1 MTGLTGNIPL
11 GPGPEFDLVRELVAR
26 YGASGVGIGD
36 DASTL
41 RVPDGEELLVST
53 DVAVEDVHFRQG
65 WLTPDEIGYRSTIA
79 ALSDLAA
86 MAAAPRGMVIALT
99 LPTRWRANAPAIADG
114 IARAARACDVQ
125 VIGGDLSNG
134 AALSIAVTVIGS
146 AKRPLRRSGAQPG
159 DCLWVTG
166 ILGGPA
172 LALRVFLAGGQPLGE
187 LRARFAAPSARIREA
202 QWLAAHGA
210 TAAIDISDGLAA
222 DLGHIAAASGVRI
235 TLDLDRV
242 RCVPGATVDD
252 AAGGAEEYE
261 LVVTAPA
268 NLDAAAFEREFEI
281 PLTNVGRVEAG
292 EPRVVAIS
300 GGQAVTAPPGFNH
313 FAR

>member
-1 MTGLTGNIPL
+1 MTGNIPL

-36 DASTL
+36 DASTV

-53 DVAVEDVHFRQG
+53 DVAVEDVHFRQS
-65 WLTPDEIGYRSTIA
+65 WLTPDEIGYRSTMA

-86 MAAAPRGMVIALT
+86 MGATPRGMVIALT
-99 LPTRWRANAPAIADG
+99 LPARWRANAPAIADG
-114 IARAARACDVQ
+114 IARAARACHVQ

-159 DCLWVTG
+159 DSVWVTG

-187 LRARFAAPSARIREA
+187 MRARFAAPQARIREA
-202 QWLAAHGA
+202 QWLVAHGA
-210 TAAIDISDGLAA
+210 TAGIDISDGLAA

-235 TLDLDRV
+235 SFELDRLN
-242 RCVPGATVDD
+242 CLPGATVED
-252 AAGGAEEYE
+252 AAGSAEEYE

-268 NLDAAAFEREFEI
+268 GLDAAAFEHEFEI
-281 PLTNVGRVEAG
+281 PLTNVGRVAAG
-292 EPRVVAIS
+292 EPRVLTTSA
-300 GGQAVTAPPGFNH
+300 GMAVSTPVGFNH